1 MASDPLQSASSPISL
16 PDPFTSTI
24 PPPRLLTQGAEALI
38 YRTTFLQPSLPCALK
53 YRPPKPYRHPVL
65 DARLTRHRILSEARV
80 LVKCRREGVAVP
92 GVLALE
98 WEAAGGGGWMLME
111 WIEGRTVKEVLLELR
126 GRREEE
132 QGTGVRVLMEKIG
145 RAIGRLH
152 EVGIVHGDLT
162 TSNLMLRPVGK
173 KAMGSEAANSA
184 ADDGEAE
191 IVLIDF
197 GLAVQS
203 LQEEDKGVDLYVLER
218 AFGSTH
224 PEAEED
230 FKEVLKAY
238 GESYEGAKMVLKRL
252 EEVRMRG
259 RKRSMLG

>member
-1 MASDPLQSASSPISL
+1 M
-16 PDPFTSTI
+16 
-24 PPPRLLTQGAEALI
+24 
-38 YRTTFLQPSLPCALK
+38 
-53 YRPPKPYRHPVL
+53 
-65 DARLTRHRILSEARV
+65 
-80 LVKCRREGVAVP
+80 VKCRREGVAVP

-173 KAMGSEAANSA
+173 KAMRSEAANSA
-184 ADDGEAE
+184 VDDGEAE

-230 FKEVLKAY
+230 FKEVLQAY
-238 GESYEGAKMVLKRL
+238 GESYKGAKMVLKRL